1 MIRFEGTIK
10 SWRDD
15 RGVGFIDPR
24 LGGEEIFFHV
34 KALTR
39 TTGRPQVGQLVS
51 FEVEA
56 GPRGNKRARNVE
68 PLRAPRAPRKRRG
81 GLPAR
86 SGAATLFA
94 VPGFVLLYLALA
106 VLWRPPTTFAVIYLA
121 ASLAAFLAYAFDK
134 SAAKGGRWR
143 TSESTL
149 HLLALAGGWPGALLA
164 QQFLRHKSVKASF
177 RSVFWGTVVLNI
189 MGFLALCS
197 PLGRSLWTSP

>member
-1 MIRFEGTIK
+1 MPTLPNP
-10 SWRDD
+10 
-15 RGVGFIDPR
+15 IDY
-24 LGGEEIFFHV
+24 
-34 KALTR
+34 
-39 TTGRPQVGQLVS
+39 
-51 FEVEA
+51 
-56 GPRGNKRARNVE
+56 
-68 PLRAPRAPRKRRG
+68 
-81 GLPAR
+81 
-86 SGAATLFA
+86 A

-189 MGFLALCS
+189 LGFLALCS